1 MHFKLIEICIW
12 IHLLKMYLDQIQDF
26 SSNWL
31 HSIQCKKTFK
41 GQIPRTKNFLLSP
54 VKFFQA
60 PFYTSTLSH
69 TNLAILSSKY
79 LLNKE
84 KIGPFFVYG
93 SLKWRYVVKINM
105 TTITFFLTLRKLF
118 GGKRELFW
126 AFSLDGW
133 QAHLLT
139 ESFRHTIWLVSQRE
153 SLLILL
159 KFQLIFS
166 FFSRFSQFWVIFLSF
181 KLIFPVMSWSS
192 QFWADFSQL

>member
-1 MHFKLIEICIW
+1 MPNLTFKSNQAFSSMHFKLIEICIW

-105 TTITFFLTLRKLF
+105 TTTTFFLTLRKLF
-118 GGKRELFW
+118 GGRKR
-126 AFSLDGW
+126 A
-133 QAHLLT
+133 LLSIFFRWLT
-139 ESFRHTIWLVSQRE
+139 GSFTYGE
-153 SLLILL
+153 
-159 KFQLIFS
+159 F
-166 FFSRFSQFWVIFLSF
+166 
-181 KLIFPVMSWSS
+181 
-192 QFWADFSQL
+192 